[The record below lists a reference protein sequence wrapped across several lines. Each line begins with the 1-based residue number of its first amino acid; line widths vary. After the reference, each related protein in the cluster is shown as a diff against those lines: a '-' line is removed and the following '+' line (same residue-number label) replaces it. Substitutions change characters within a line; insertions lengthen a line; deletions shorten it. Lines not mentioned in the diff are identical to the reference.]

1 MNEFSEAEFSEDLEL
16 QEQVLWE
23 IERENQM
30 WGDEE

>member
-1 MNEFSEAEFSEDLEL
+1 MNEFSEAEFPEDLEL

-30 WGDEE
+30 WEDQE